1 MAAGGE
7 IGGDVRAGG
16 MSDRTPART
25 TNSEAAGAGADHART
40 ASGNAS
46 AAVLSAAIRGSL
58 GRGPARC
65 G

>member
-25 TNSEAAGAGADHART
+25 TNSEAAEAAARAPAEPPTT
-40 ASGNAS
+40 A
-46 AAVLSAAIRGSL
+46 
-58 GRGPARC
+58 AR
-65 G
+65 